1 MTPPY
6 FYYMLT
12 AALIVSIAFNGIR
25 LFSVLTAR
33 KRNSQEAS
41 RPWYTTPS
49 TISPLA
55 FLLMSLGVAMIFSTE
70 KDLSP
75 LNPLFA
81 SVCGA
86 LVCIG
91 LGLLVYS
98 AMLKEPSSTPLD

>member
-6 FYYMLT
+6 FYYILT
-12 AALIVSIAFNGIR
+12 AALIISIAFNGIG
-25 LFSVLTAR
+25 LFSALKAR
-33 KRNSQEAS
+33 KRNSQS
-41 RPWYTTPS
+41 TPRPWYKTAS
-49 TISPLA
+49 IISPLA

-70 KDLSP
+70 KNLSP

-91 LGLLVYS
+91 LGFLVYS
-98 AMLKEPSSTPLD
+98 AVLKEPLPTSLD

>member
-6 FYYMLT
+6 FYYILT
-12 AALIVSIAFNGIR
+12 VALVISIAFNGIR
-25 LFSVLTAR
+25 LFSVLAAR
-33 KRNSQEAS
+33 KRNSQEAP
-41 RPWYTTPS
+41 RPWYKTPS
-49 TISPLA
+49 IISPLA

-91 LGLLVYS
+91 LGLLVYR
-98 AMLKEPSSTPLD
+98 AVLKEPLPAPLD